1 VNDSADQTPVEVDDV
16 CERIQSVL
24 AEYPGLASVE
34 DRKLADDLL
43 LKQMSGL
50 LEDFLNQIFSVES
63 FLVQAEQIDTLS
75 SAREVAQ
82 KIEMLMDKL
91 HSVPYAFSPFLTFD
105 RIPEAMVREVQ
116 TCDLQLVNTLET
128 IGKAIGPVVNEGSDF
143 EALLRTAIEMVLSLD
158 ACFEARLNA
167 ILALQ

>member
-1 VNDSADQTPVEVDDV
+1 MNDSADQTPVEVDDV
-16 CERIQSVL
+16 CERIQSIL

-50 LEDFLNQIFSVES
+50 LEDFLNQVLSVES
-63 FLVQAEQIDTLS
+63 FLVQAEQHDALA

-105 RIPEAMVREVQ
+105 RIPEKMVREVQ
-116 TCDLQLVNTLET
+116 ICDFQLVSTLET
-128 IGKAIGPVVNEGSDF
+128 IEKAIAPVVNEGSDF
-143 EALLRTAIEMVLSLD
+143 ETLLRTALEMVSSLD

>member
-1 VNDSADQTPVEVDDV
+1 MDDV

-24 AEYPGLASVE
+24 ADYPGLASVE

-43 LKQMSGL
+43 LKQLAGL
-50 LEDFLNQIFSVES
+50 LEDFLNQVFSVES
-63 FLVQAEQIDTLS
+63 FLIQAEQHDTLAI
-75 SAREVAQ
+75 AREVAQ

-105 RIPEAMVREVQ
+105 RIPEKMVREVEV
-116 TCDLQLVNTLET
+116 CDWNLLSVLEAT
-128 IGKAIGPVVNEGSDF
+128 QKAIAPVVDETSDF
-143 EALLRTAIEMVLSLD
+143 EGLLRTALELISNLD
-158 ACFEARLNA
+158 VSFEDRLNA

>member
-1 VNDSADQTPVEVDDV
+1 VNDSADQTPVEVDEV

-24 AEYPGLASVE
+24 ADYPGLASVE
-34 DRKLADDLL
+34 DRKAADDLL
-43 LKQMSGL
+43 LKQLAGL

-63 FLVQAEQIDTLS
+63 YLAQTEQLDTLAI
-75 SAREVAQ
+75 AREVAQ

-105 RIPEAMVREVQ
+105 RIPEKMVREVEA
-116 TCDLQLVNTLET
+116 CDWNLLSVLEAT
-128 IGKAIGPVVNEGSDF
+128 RKAIDPAVHEASDF
-143 EALLRTAIEMVLSLD
+143 EGVLRTALELISNLD
-158 ACFEARLNA
+158 TCFEARLNA

>member
-24 AEYPGLASVE
+24 AGYPGLASVE
-34 DRKLADDLL
+34 DRKLADDLVI
-43 LKQMSGL
+43 KQMSGL
-50 LEDFLNQIFSVES
+50 LEDFLNQVFSVES
-63 FLVQAEQIDTLS
+63 FLVQAEQHDALAV
-75 SAREVAQ
+75 AREVAQ
-82 KIEMLMDKL
+82 KIEMLIDKL

-105 RIPEAMVREVQ
+105 RIPEKMVSEVQ
-116 TCDLQLVNTLET
+116 TCDLQLVSTLET
-128 IGKAIGPVVNEGSDF
+128 IEKAIAPVVNEGSDF
-143 EALLRTAIEMVLSLD
+143 ETLLRTALEMVSSLD